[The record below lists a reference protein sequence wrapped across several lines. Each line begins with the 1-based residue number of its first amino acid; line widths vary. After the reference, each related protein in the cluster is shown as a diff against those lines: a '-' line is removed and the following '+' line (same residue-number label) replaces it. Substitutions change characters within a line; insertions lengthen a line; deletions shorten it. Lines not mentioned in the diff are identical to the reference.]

1 MDLGT
6 SVIFQRGT
14 EELTLNIIEEHSTEA
29 GENNGSSVLGS
40 FDVEEHLSSIG
51 WDGSDSCCS
60 VMALLEPSVNPCQEE
75 GC

>member
-6 SVIFQRGT
+6 SVIFQRET

-40 FDVEEHLSSIG
+40 FDVEYRLG
-51 WDGSDSCCS
+51 W
-60 VMALLEPSVNPCQEE
+60 
-75 GC
+75 